1 MTWIPVIL
9 IWAAIVAVG
18 VYYLREW
25 WRIGRDPRGQTI
37 IPRFAPPEGL
47 SPMALFFIYRRGT
60 AEDVAINAGA
70 LGNLAELMRRKIVR
84 FEERDDGPKIVEQEG
99 GDEEA
104 MPDDL
109 LWFRKTLLP
118 RRGVADVHWF
128 RQAAQKA
135 WVDVHGMLAKR
146 IIRFNLRVTLTGAA
160 ILAAAALLT
169 VLFINFVMPAGADG
183 AMLVAGFMASL
194 FVFGALALGRSRIR
208 SQFYIAIGLGAAG
221 IFTLLIVAILIVNGF
236 NGPAGL
242 ERALTMAGLF
252 LVLPMVAF
260 FWGVMM
266 ALTPEGRRLYDEVE
280 GFRMFIAVADAGRH
294 AIDNA
299 PDPTQD
305 SLDRLVPYAVA
316 LHVEAGWVNALAA
329 NLPLKAWQK
338 RQTSSDQA
346 SKTGKPS

>member
-1 MTWIPVIL
+1 MTWIPAIL
-9 IWAAIVAVG
+9 IWAALIAVG

-25 WRIGRDPRGQTI
+25 WRIGRDPSGTTV
-37 IPRFAPPEGL
+37 IPRFVPPEGL
-47 SPMALFFIYRRGT
+47 SPMALFFIYRRAT

-70 LGNLAELMRRKIVR
+70 LGMLAELMRRKIVT
-84 FEERDDGPKIVEQEG
+84 FEERDDGPKIVELEG
-99 GDEEA
+99 GDMEA
-104 MPDDL
+104 MPPDL
-109 LWFRKTLLP
+109 ERFRKALLP
-118 RRGVADVHWF
+118 RRGVADAHGF
-128 RQAAQKA
+128 RQAAGKA

-146 IIRFNLRVTLTGAA
+146 IIRFNVGVTLIGAA

-169 VLFINFVMPAGADG
+169 VFFINVTMPAGADG
-183 AMLVAGFMASL
+183 AMLIAGFMASL
-194 FVFGALALGRSRIR
+194 FVFGALALRRSRIK
-208 SQFYIAIGLGAAG
+208 SQFYIAIGLGVAG
-221 IFTLLIVAILIVNGF
+221 LVTLLIVAIFIVNGL

-252 LVLPMVAF
+252 LVLPMIAF

-280 GFRMFIAVADAGRH
+280 GFRMFIAVADGGRH
-294 AIDNA
+294 AIENA
-299 PDPTQD
+299 PDATED

-338 RQTSSDQA
+338 R
-346 SKTGKPS
+346 